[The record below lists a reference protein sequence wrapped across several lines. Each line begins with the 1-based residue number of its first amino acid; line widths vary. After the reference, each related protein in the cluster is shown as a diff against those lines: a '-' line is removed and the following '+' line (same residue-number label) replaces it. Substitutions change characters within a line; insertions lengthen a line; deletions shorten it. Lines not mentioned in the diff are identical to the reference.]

1 MLLAGVAIL
10 GTVVSRA
17 TADTSASGL
26 TAVLEEPRGNDW
38 RTVRSVPGSLPLQ
51 RDLTSLRAL
60 VRGDVFRVTWTGTL
74 LATRSGPHLFSIAS
88 DDGSRLWI
96 DGHLVVDNGGLHPR
110 TWRFGVHDIAAGPH
124 AVRIDY
130 EQAGGDAYL
139 ETWVRQPG
147 GLSRRLDT
155 TRRLFAAGDMSRGDR
170 VSRWL
175 RDWLPWLTTTA
186 ACGAYLALLLAIGVR
201 AFRAVERLA
210 GLPRAGTS
218 LAVALAIAAVP
229 MVWGLCWGLPA
240 DVDGWAPDELTPER
254 LLHGVTARFVSPWAS
269 IYPPLHFY
277 VLAPLPTII
286 ETAAAADGWV
296 TTAYPGTFVLHASM
310 RAVTVLMAAGCLAWL
325 SLMVRLHGSSRE
337 GLAAV
342 AAAASCSTLLY
353 YAKTAN
359 VDVPY
364 LYWTLASCTCVAAL
378 ARAWSPRL
386 VWLAAFFGA
395 CAVGTKDQA
404 AGFLLLMPAWLVVL
418 RRQSITRTTNA
429 PWRTALFDRVWVQAA
444 LIVAGTLAAIY
455 LLPFD
460 RTTVSRHLDVA
471 RVGTYAP
478 MVPATV
484 AGQLRLLALELDL
497 LSFMFGIPLFVL
509 TMAAVVWAARERRG
523 LAMAVAVPI
532 LSYVGLFLPVIR
544 YTYDRFLLGVAVLLA
559 ALAGPFALRL
569 WHERRWRPAV
579 ATLGALGIAY
589 TAGHALTGNVLMTR
603 DSRSA
608 VERVLMDRAAARRE
622 LVGLLSPRTYLPRMD
637 ILPVVDLQASVE
649 DVTQWT
655 PGVLVF
661 DRAWMNRYDESDPT
675 AFAMRTALEEG
686 TLGYRQRAAWQAP
699 VPWWAF
705 QAHPAYLSR
714 YTRLGLTNLDKINPR
729 IEMWEQQ

>member
-1 MLLAGVAIL
+1 MARV
-10 GTVVSRA
+10 

-26 TAVLEEPRGNDW
+26 TAVLEEPRDDAW
-38 RTVRSVPGSLPLQ
+38 RTVTSVHGSLPLQ

-60 VRGDVFRVTWTGTL
+60 VPGDVFRVTWTGTF
-74 LATRSGPHLFSIAS
+74 LAARSGPHLFSVAS
-88 DDGSRLWI
+88 DDGSRVWI

-110 TWRFGVHDIAAGPH
+110 TWRFGVRDITAGRH
-124 AVRIDY
+124 AIRIDY

-139 ETWVRQPG
+139 DTWIGQPG
-147 GLSRRLDT
+147 GLSRRLDA
-155 TRRLFAAGDMSRGDR
+155 TRRLFATGDTSLGVR

-175 RDWLPWLTTTA
+175 RDWLPWLTTA
-186 ACGAYLALLLAIGVR
+186 AGCGAYLALLLAIGVR
-201 AFRAVERLA
+201 AFRTVERLA
-210 GLPRAGTS
+210 GLPRAGTA
-218 LAVALAIAAVP
+218 LALALAIAAMP

-254 LLHGVTARFVSPWAS
+254 LLDGIAARFVAPWAS

-277 VLAPLPTII
+277 ILAPLPTII
-286 ETAAAADGWV
+286 ETASAADGWV
-296 TTAYPGTFVLHASM
+296 ASAYPGTFVLHASM

-325 SLMVRLHGSSRE
+325 SLMVRLHGSARE

-378 ARAWSPRL
+378 ARSWSPRL

-404 AGFLLLMPAWLVVL
+404 AGFLLLMPAWLIVL
-418 RRQSITRTTNA
+418 RRQAVTDTADT
-429 PWRTALFDRVWVQAA
+429 PWRTALFDRVWAQAA
-444 LIVAGTLAAIY
+444 LVAAGTLAAIY
-455 LLPFD
+455 LVPFD
-460 RTTVSRHLDVA
+460 WTTLPRHIEVA

-478 MVPATV
+478 MVPATL
-484 AGQLRLLALELDL
+484 AGQLRLLALEFEL

-509 TMAAVVWAARERRG
+509 TVAAVVWATRERRD
-523 LAMAVAVPI
+523 LAVAVAVPL

-544 YTYDRFLLGVAVLLA
+544 YTYDRFLLGVAALLA

-569 WHERRWRPAV
+569 WRERQWRPAV
-579 ATLGALGIAY
+579 AILGALGIAY

-603 DSRSA
+603 DSRYVA
-608 VERVLMDRAAARRE
+608 ERVLMDRAAARRE
-622 LVGLLSPRTYLPRMD
+622 LVGLLSPRTYLPRTD
-637 ILPVVDLQASVE
+637 TLPVVDLQASAE
-649 DVTQWT
+649 DVAQWT
-655 PGVLVF
+655 PAVLVF
-661 DRAWMNRYDESDPT
+661 DRAWMNRYDARDPT
-675 AFAMRTALEEG
+675 GFQMRTALEDG
-686 TLGYRQRAAWQAP
+686 TLGYGLRTAWQAP

-714 YTRLGLTNLDKINPR
+714 YTQLGLTNLDKINPR
-729 IEMWEQQ
+729 IEMWERRMPNVE